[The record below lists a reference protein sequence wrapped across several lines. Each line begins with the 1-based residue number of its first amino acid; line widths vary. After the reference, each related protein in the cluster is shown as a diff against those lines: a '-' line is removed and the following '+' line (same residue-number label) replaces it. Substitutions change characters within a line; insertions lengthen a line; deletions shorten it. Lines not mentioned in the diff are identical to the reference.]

1 MVAHTLSQ
9 TKAEATPQEQPV
21 PRLENGDHL
30 TRAEFERRYHSRPD
44 LKKAELIEGVVYM
57 PSPVHLE
64 SHARPHSKIMGLLFN
79 YVAATPGTDAA
90 DNASVRLDAENEVQP
105 DALLRIH
112 ESRGGQSRP
121 SADDYLHGAPELIV
135 EIAASS
141 ASYDLHEKL
150 RVYRRNGVQEYVVQ
164 LALER
169 ETVWYRLNEG
179 RYDAVQPDGD
189 GVIRSQTFPGL
200 WFHPE
205 RFWADDPAGLLA
217 VLQRG
222 LASPEHAAFV
232 AALPAGQH

>member
-1 MVAHTLSQ
+1 M
-9 TKAEATPQEQPV
+9 
-21 PRLENGDHL
+21 R
-30 TRAEFERRYHSRPD
+30 RRRRYAAAEHI
-44 LKKAELIEGVVYM
+44 KKAELIEGVTYVAGR
-57 PSPVHLE
+57 VGL
-64 SHARPHSKIMGLLFN
+64 SHSARHAVIIGWLGS
-79 YVAATPGTDAA
+79 YRAATPGTDAA

-105 DALLRIH
+105 DALLHIRETH
-112 ESRGGQSRP
+112 GGQSQP

-135 EIAASS
+135 EVAASS

-169 ETVWYRLNEG
+169 ETIWYRLNEG
-179 RYDAVQPDGD
+179 RYDVVQPDSD
-189 GVIRSQTFPGL
+189 GIIRSQTFPGL

-217 VLQRG
+217 ALQLG

-232 AALPAGQH
+232 AALAAERP